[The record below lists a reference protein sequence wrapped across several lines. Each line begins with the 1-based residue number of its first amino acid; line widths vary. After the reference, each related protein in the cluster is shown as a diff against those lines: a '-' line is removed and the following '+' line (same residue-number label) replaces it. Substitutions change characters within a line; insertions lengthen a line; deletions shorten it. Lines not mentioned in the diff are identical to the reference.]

1 MIRYDPKSWV
11 KLIFSMHRS
20 QLMRYLL
27 PTMVAIGLYTALV
40 VFLLHQLWKGDLPD
54 TLNLH
59 TVVGLVLGLVL
70 VFRTNTAYDRWWEG
84 RRQLGTLT
92 NVSRA
97 LALKV
102 HGVLPLDDLAT
113 RRFFARSIANYYI
126 ALKEHLRKGVRM
138 EELDLHE
145 VPYATTLAQAEHK
158 PAHIVASMQVAL
170 NGMMEAGKIR
180 PEHYLAI
187 VRDLDTLIDVVGAC
201 ERIRNTP
208 IPYSYSTYIKKVIFI
223 YLLTFPLS
231 LIKTMDYMSVPMIMF
246 ATYVIAGIEVLAE
259 EIEDPFG
266 TDVNDLDSD
275 NMAGNVRKN
284 VHEILQTKQPTVEGG
299 NHTVDV

>member
-11 KLIFSMHRS
+11 KLIFSMHQS

-27 PTMVAIGLYTALV
+27 PTMIAIGLMTALM
-40 VFLLHQLWKGDLPD
+40 VFLFDLLWKGEFPD

-84 RRQLGTLT
+84 RRLLGTLT
-92 NVSRA
+92 NSSRN
-97 LALKV
+97 LALKL
-102 HGVLPLDDLAT
+102 HGSLPLHDRAN
-113 RRFFARSIANYYI
+113 RVFFAKGIANYYL
-126 ALKEHLRKGVRM
+126 AVKEHLRKGVKL
-138 EELDLHE
+138 EELDLQGMR
-145 VPYATTLAQAEHK
+145 YAETLPKADHK
-158 PAHIVASMQVAL
+158 PAHIVAAMQRRL
-170 NGMMEAGKIR
+170 NGLIEEKAISN
-180 PEHYLAI
+180 EQYLAM
-187 VRDLDTLIDVVGAC
+187 VKELDSFIDVVGAC

-208 IPYSYSTYIKKVIFI
+208 IPYSYSTYIKKVIFF

-231 LIKTMDYMSVPMIMF
+231 LIKTMGYFSVPMIMF

-275 NMAGNVRKN
+275 SMANNIKNNVR
-284 VHEILQTKQPTVEGG
+284 EILQVSHLTIEGEI
-299 NHTVDV
+299 HTVDV

>member
-27 PTMVAIGLYTALV
+27 PTMVAIGLYTALM
-40 VFLLHQLWKGDLPD
+40 VFLFHQLWEGDMPD

-84 RRQLGTLT
+84 RRQLGSLT
-92 NVSRA
+92 NSSRA
-97 LALKV
+97 LALKL
-102 HGVLPLDDLAT
+102 HGALPLQDLAS
-113 RRFFARSIANYYI
+113 RQFFARGIANYYL
-126 ALKEHLRKGVRM
+126 AVKEHLRKGVRM
-138 EELDLHE
+138 EELDLRDA
-145 VPYATTLAQAEHK
+145 PYASTLAEAEHK
-158 PAHIVASMQVAL
+158 PAHIVAAMEVEL
-170 NGMMEAGKIR
+170 NRLLAVGVLK
-180 PEHYLAI
+180 PEHYLAM

-275 NMAGNVRKN
+275 SMAGNVRKN
-284 VHEILQTKQPTVEGG
+284 VHEILQTIQHTVEAE

>member
-27 PTMVAIGLYTALV
+27 PTMVAIGLYTALM
-40 VFLLHQLWKGDLPD
+40 VFLFHQLWEGDMPD

-92 NVSRA
+92 NTSRA
-97 LALKV
+97 LALKL
-102 HGVLPLDDLAT
+102 HGALPLNDLAS
-113 RRFFARSIANYYI
+113 RRFFARGIANYYL

-138 EELDLHE
+138 EELDL
-145 VPYATTLAQAEHK
+145 VGTPYAHTLADAEHK
-158 PAHIVASMQVAL
+158 PAHIVAAMQVEL
-170 NGMMEAGKIR
+170 NQLMTAGRLK
-180 PEHYLAI
+180 PEHYLAM

-284 VHEILQTKQPTVEGG
+284 VHEILQTSQLTVEEE

>member
-27 PTMVAIGLYTALV
+27 PTMVALGAMTALM
-40 VFLLHQLWKGDLPD
+40 VFLFRLLWKGEIPD

-59 TVVGLVLGLVL
+59 TIVGLVLGLVL

-84 RRQLGTLT
+84 RRLLGTLT
-92 NVSRA
+92 NSSRN
-97 LALKV
+97 LALKL
-102 HGVLPLDDLAT
+102 HGALPLHDRANRL
-113 RRFFARSIANYYI
+113 FFARSIANYYL
-126 ALKEHLRKGVRM
+126 AVKEHLRKGVLLD
-138 EELDLHE
+138 ELDLTDL
-145 VPYATTLAQAEHK
+145 PYAHSLRDAQHK
-158 PAHIVASMQVAL
+158 PTHIVGAMQQRL
-170 NGMMEAGKIR
+170 NTLLVEKEING
-180 PEHYLAI
+180 EHYLAM
-187 VRDLDTLIDVVGAC
+187 VRDLDSFVDVVGAC

-208 IPYSYSTYIKKVIFI
+208 IPYSYSSYIKKVIFF

-231 LIKTMDYMSVPMIMF
+231 MIHTMGYMSVPMIMF

-266 TDVNDLDSD
+266 TDINDLDSD
-275 NMAGNVRKN
+275 NMAHNIKTNVRE
-284 VHEILQTKQPTVEGG
+284 VLQVNHIAVEGE
-299 NHTVDV
+299 NLTVDV